1 MLNVETITRPV
12 AKGLR
17 ASPMVVTKCVLS
29 ALNNMCDAEKTT
41 YRPVAMVLRA
51 LPMVVTQRVLSALLV
66 ALIVETI
73 YRPVA
78 KAGA

>member
-17 ASPMVVTKCVLS
+17 ASPMVVTQCVLS

-41 YRPVAMVLRA
+41 YRPVAMGLRA
-51 LPMVVTQRVLSALLV
+51 TKVGVLPVLIEIAHVKMERSV
-66 ALIVETI
+66 ATV
-73 YRPVA
+73 
-78 KAGA
+78 